1 MSEAIL
7 RQLVDLSRYLGE
19 PNRAYAILGEGN
31 TSARID
37 DDTFYVK
44 ASGAVLGHIDGG
56 GFVAVSRSKVLA
68 LLDDPA
74 ADDAAVTRVL
84 TDARVDP
91 NETRRP
97 SVETLFHALLLRY
110 PEIKFVGHTHP
121 LYTNMILCSKKAE
134 EAAMGRICPDHVVVM
149 AAKSVFIPYVDPGL
163 VLAREIR
170 ARVDAFIDEEGVLP
184 RAIMMQGHG
193 LIAVGDSP
201 RAVMNITDMAEKAAR
216 IVVGTYALGGPAFM
230 SEKDIARIYTRPDEK
245 YRERTLAKQGG

>member
-1 MSEAIL
+1 MNDTVL
-7 RQLVDLSRYLGE
+7 QQLVDLSRYLGE

-31 TSARID
+31 TSAKID

-44 ASGAVLGHIDGG
+44 ASGSVLGNIDAS

-68 LLDDPA
+68 LLDDPT
-74 ADDAAVTRVL
+74 ADDSSVTKVL
-84 TDARVDP
+84 SEARVDP

-97 SVETLFHALLLRY
+97 SVETLFHGLLLQY
-110 PEIKFVGHTHP
+110 PEIKFIGHTHP
-121 LYTNMILCSKKAE
+121 LYTNMILCSKNAE

-149 AAKSVFIPYVDPGL
+149 AAKSVFVPYVDPGL

-170 ARVDAFIDEEGVLP
+170 SRVDAFIDSEGVLP

-193 LIAVGDSP
+193 LIAIGDSP

-216 IVVGTYALGGPAFM
+216 IIVGTYALGGPAFM
-230 SEKDIARIYTRPDEK
+230 SEKNIARIYTRPDEK
-245 YRERTLAKQGG
+245 YREKTLAK